1 MAAEIVTMT
10 SPANATDMFRLDGRV
25 AFISGAAGHLGRA
38 MTLALAGAG
47 AHVIVNGRNEARL
60 KDFEGELVA
69 RGFSVGRAAFDIAEP
84 ESVRAFFSGQPRI
97 DILVNNAI
105 AMTPKAFAALQGA
118 DFDETY
124 RSSVVAA
131 FESVRAALP
140 ALRNAVNAAGDASVV
155 NIASMYG
162 AVSPDRRIYAK
173 PEQASPFHY
182 GPAKA
187 ALLQLT
193 RHLAAELGPM
203 GIRVNALVPGPFP
216 REQVATDD
224 PAFADRLAS
233 RTMLGRTGRADEI
246 AGPLLF
252 LTSKASTFVTGSTL
266 TIDGGWTAW

>member
-1 MAAEIVTMT
+1 M
-10 SPANATDMFRLDGRV
+10 S
-25 AFISGAAGHLGRA
+25 
-38 MTLALAGAG
+38 LALAGAG
-47 AHVIVNGRNEARL
+47 AHVVLNGRDDARL
-60 KDFEGELVA
+60 KDFEGELA
-69 RGFSVGRAAFDIAEP
+69 ALGLSVERAAFDVAEP
-84 ESVRAFFSGQPRI
+84 GLVRAFFSGRPRV

-105 AMTPKAFAALQGA
+105 AMTPKPFLSLEQA
-118 DFDETY
+118 DFDATY
-124 RSSVVAA
+124 RSSVAAA

-140 ALRNAVNAAGDASVV
+140 ALRRAVDEAGDASVV

-162 AVSPDRRIYAK
+162 VVSPDRRIYTK

-193 RHLAAELGPM
+193 RHLAAELGPS

-216 REQVATDD
+216 RAQVAQDD
-224 PAFADRLAS
+224 PAFAQRLAA

-252 LTSKASTFVTGSTL
+252 LASKASTFVTGSTL